1 VQFLLRCTLYVLA
14 LGALGSTASRATDH
28 LEEFAKARRSLQ
40 PQLRSREAGNR
51 ATAVARLQAFPI
63 ADSVRLIHNSLY
75 DADSSVRKVAYE
87 SLVKMSDKQEVCE
100 TLLLL
105 IRKDIGR
112 DESQSAAA
120 LSLAAVLSTNWPAVR
135 REAVGFVDEVVARN
149 RHGLAVLV
157 TMPDELGAHRAA
169 TDVAPLMQLAST
181 RAFAENFGLRRATV
195 AALSR
200 ISDREAIGA
209 LIEIMERVGGEA
221 KADAVEHLAQ
231 ATGQI
236 FGMEAAAWGRWWE
249 ESKDSF
255 QYPTRSV
262 ESPYRS
268 VALESQSGYYYG
280 LPLFAQKLVFVLDT
294 SGSMTGPRI
303 VAAKREL
310 TKAILGLPDHVQFG
324 LVVFNGTVA
333 TWHKDLVQA
342 SDKTRAAAMHFV
354 DSQGTHSNTAS
365 YDALEAALSFD
376 TEAIYFLSDGAP
388 HGGKIAAPVDIV
400 AAITAA
406 NRTRRV
412 SIYTIGIGAGI
423 PGGPLDVFLRTLAD
437 QNFGLYRRVDG

>member
-1 VQFLLRCTLYVLA
+1 MLFFSRCTLIVLC
-14 LGALGSTASRATDH
+14 LVTLASAAANAGDH

-40 PQLRSREAGNR
+40 PQLRSKDASNR
-51 ATAVARLQAFPI
+51 ASAVARLQAFPI

-75 DADSSVRKVAYE
+75 DADSSVRKAAYE
-87 SLVKMSDKQEVCE
+87 TLVKMSDKQEVCE

-105 IRKDIGR
+105 LKKDIGR
-112 DESQSAAA
+112 EDSQSAAA
-120 LSLAAVLSTNWPAVR
+120 LSLAAVLSTSWPAVR
-135 REAVGFVDEVVARN
+135 RDAVGFVDEVVAPH
-149 RHGLAVLV
+149 RHGLPVLV
-157 TMPDELGAHRAA
+157 TLADELGAHRAA
-169 TDVAPLMQLAST
+169 ADVAPLVQLAST
-181 RAFAENFGLRRATV
+181 RAFADSFGLRRATV

-209 LIEIMERVGGEA
+209 LIEIMDRVGGEA

-231 ATGQI
+231 TTGQI
-236 FGMEAAAWGRWWE
+236 FGMDAQAWRRWWQ
-249 ESKDSF
+249 ESKDTF

-310 TKAILGLPDHVQFG
+310 TKAIQGLPDHVEFG
-324 LVVFNGTVA
+324 VVVFNGTVA
-333 TWHKDLVQA
+333 TWHKDLVKA
-342 SDKTRAAAMHFV
+342 TDKTKAAAMHYV
-354 DSQGTHSNTAS
+354 EAQSPHSNTAS
-365 YDALEAALSFD
+365 YDALEAALGFD

-406 NRTRRV
+406 NKTRRV